1 MQRIFNTLVL
11 GLALTVM
18 LPSCVSKKKFD
29 ALMDEKSQLAQSLAE
44 TQEKVKMLES
54 ELASLNEQLEAEK
67 TRLNGEISNLK
78 SELDASKKAAAE
90 AQQMVQAKE
99 AELAQLRQT
108 VKDAIGATGVFDV
121 AVRGDQLMVVTA
133 TPLTYRSGSTRVSKE
148 GREAIKNLAEVLKNN
163 PDVKILVE
171 GHTDDVPMKEG
182 APWRDNWELST
193 ARAMRV
199 VRMLIK
205 EGVNP
210 AQVAAVSKGEYD
222 PVAEGKTEEAR
233 AQNRR
238 TEFVPAAKTGT
249 LYQAVEGKN

>member
-11 GLALTVM
+11 GLALVVLM
-18 LPSCVSKKKFD
+18 PSCVSKKKFD
-29 ALMDEKSQLAQSLAE
+29 ALMEEKTQLAQSLAS
-44 TQEKVKMLES
+44 TQEQVKSLQDQ
-54 ELASLNEQLEAEK
+54 LAALNEELQSEK
-67 TRLNGEISNLK
+67 QRLNGEISNLK
-78 SELDASKKAAAE
+78 SELEASKKAAAE
-90 AQQMVQAKE
+90 ARQMAQAKE

-108 VKDAIGATGVFDV
+108 IKDAIGATGAFDV

-163 PDVKILVE
+163 PDIKILVE

-205 EGVNP
+205 QGVNP

-222 PVAEGKTEEAR
+222 PAMEGKTEEAR
-233 AQNRR
+233 AKNRR

-249 LYQAVEGKN
+249 LYKAVEGN

>member
-11 GLALTVM
+11 GLVLMVV

-29 ALMDEKSQLAQSLAE
+29 SLMDEKSQLAQSLAE
-44 TQEKVKMLES
+44 TQEKVKMLEG
-54 ELASLNEQLEAEK
+54 ELASLSEQLEAEK
-67 TRLNGEISNLK
+67 ARLNGEISNLK

-90 AQQMVQAKE
+90 AQKMAQAKE

-108 VKDAIGATGVFDV
+108 IKDAIGATGAFDLS
-121 AVRGDQLMVVTA
+121 VRGDQLMVVTA
-133 TPLTYRSGSTRVSKE
+133 TPISYRSGSTRVSKE

-163 PDVKILVE
+163 PDIKVLVE
-171 GHTDDVPMKEG
+171 GHTDDVPLKEG

-205 EGVNP
+205 QGVNP

-222 PVAEGKTEEAR
+222 PAVEGKDEEAR
-233 AQNRR
+233 AKNRR

-249 LYQAVEGKN
+249 LYKAVEGN